1 MVSLLPFSCS
11 TSENSIDNGW
21 NKWVSCNMISL
32 VYLFIIIVNMNVNV
46 RMLLVRNNLKML
58 LDETVK
64 DLSFHYVI

>member
-32 VYLFIIIVNMNVNV
+32 VYLFIVTMNVNV
-46 RMLLVRNNLKML
+46 KNV
-58 LDETVK
+58 
-64 DLSFHYVI
+64 LSKEQFKNVA